1 MKNFLKSFE
10 DNKFFDFVKNLYNK
24 SREDDV
30 GFIAGYISFFL
41 LLSIFP
47 FLIFFFNLLRYTPI
61 ANQDF
66 IENILIEIPPETRDI
81 LETIINETINSSSQT
96 LLSVSLIFSI
106 WAGSNGI
113 TAIIN
118 SINKA
123 YSIQKKL
130 PYWKLK
136 LISIVFTILLVLLII
151 VVLFTLVFGEI
162 ITNEIFNELQANGS
176 FYSFWNVMRIIIPFV
191 SMVLIFGLLYKFS
204 ISFNKRTNTKFI
216 YTLPGS
222 IFTTVGWI
230 ISSSIFSDYI
240 NNFNIFSTTYGSLGG
255 IVISLIWIYII
266 SLMIIIGAE
275 INGCLHLNNN

>member
-10 DNKFFDFVKNLYNK
+10 DNKFFDFVKKLYIK
-24 SREDDV
+24 SREDDI

-47 FLIFFFNLLRYTPI
+47 FFIFFFNLLRYTPI
-61 ANQDF
+61 AHQDF
-66 IENILIEIPPETRDI
+66 IENILIEIPPETQDI
-81 LETIINETINSSSQT
+81 LKTIINETISSSSQT

-106 WAGSNGI
+106 WAGSIGI
-113 TAIIN
+113 TAIIR

-123 YSIQKKL
+123 YSIKEEL

-136 LISIVFTILLVLLII
+136 LISIVFTVLLVVLII
-151 VVLFTLVFGEI
+151 IVLFTLVFGEI

-204 ISFNKRTNTKFI
+204 ISFNKRTSTKFI

-240 NNFNIFSTTYGSLGG
+240 NNFDIFSTTYGSLGG
-255 IVISLIWIYII
+255 IVISLIWVYIT

-275 INGCLHLNNN
+275 INGCLHLNSN

>member
-162 ITNEIFNELQANGS
+162 ITNEIFDKLKADDS
-176 FYSFWNVMRIIIPFV
+176 FYYFWNNMRRIIPFI

-204 ISFNKRTNTKFI
+204 ISFNKKTSTKFI

-230 ISSSIFSDYI
+230 ISSSLFSDYI

-255 IVISLIWIYII
+255 IVISLIWIYIT

-275 INGCLHLNNN
+275 INGCLHLNSN

>member
-1 MKNFLKSFE
+1 MKNFLKNFE
-10 DNKFFDFVKNLYNK
+10 NNKFFDFVKNLYIK
-24 SREDDV
+24 SREDDI

-47 FLIFFFNLLRYTPI
+47 FFIFFFNLLRYTPI
-61 ANQDF
+61 AHQDF
-66 IENILIEIPPETRDI
+66 IENILIEIPPETQDI
-81 LETIINETINSSSQT
+81 LKTIINETISSSSQT

-106 WAGSNGI
+106 WAGSIGI
-113 TAIIN
+113 TAIIR

-123 YSIQKKL
+123 YSIKEEL

-136 LISIVFTILLVLLII
+136 LISIVFTVLLVVLII

-162 ITNEIFNELQANGS
+162 ITNEIFDELQANGS
-176 FYSFWNVMRIIIPFV
+176 FYSFWNAMRRVIPFV

-204 ISFNKRTNTKFI
+204 ISFNKRTSTKFI

-222 IFTTVGWI
+222 IFTTAGWI

-240 NNFNIFSTTYGSLGG
+240 NNFDIFSTTYGSLGG
-255 IVISLIWIYII
+255 IVISLIWVYIT

-275 INGCLHLNNN
+275 INGCLHLNSN

>member
-10 DNKFFDFVKNLYNK
+10 DNKFFYFVKNLYNK

-113 TAIIN
+113 TAIIS

-136 LISIVFTILLVLLII
+136 LISIVFTVLLVVLII
-151 VVLFTLVFGEI
+151 FVLFTLVFGEI

-204 ISFNKRTNTKFI
+204 ISFNKRTSTKFI

>member
-1 MKNFLKSFE
+1 VRK
-10 DNKFFDFVKNLYNK
+10 LYIK
-24 SREDDV
+24 SREDDI

-47 FLIFFFNLLRYTPI
+47 FFIFFFNLLRYTPI
-61 ANQDF
+61 AHQDF
-66 IENILIEIPPETRDI
+66 IENILIEIPPETQDI
-81 LETIINETINSSSQT
+81 LKTIINETISSSSQT

-113 TAIIN
+113 TAIIR

-123 YSIQKKL
+123 YSIKEEMS
-130 PYWKLK
+130 YWKLK
-136 LISIVFTILLVLLII
+136 LISIIFTVLLVLLII
-151 VVLFTLVFGEI
+151 VVLSTLVFGQI
-162 ITNEIFNELQANGS
+162 ISNEIFDKLDANGA
-176 FYSFWNVMRIIIPFV
+176 FYDFWNIMRRVIPFV

-204 ISFNKRTNTKFI
+204 ISFNKRTSTKFI

-240 NNFNIFSTTYGSLGG
+240 NNFDIFSTTYGSLGG
-255 IVISLIWIYII
+255 IVISLIWVYIT

-275 INGCLHLNNN
+275 INGCLHLNTN